1 MIMYNMDIWLICD
14 WYCLLVCKLWYQY
27 HFRCTYLR
35 LICCGKYCFRTLN
48 VSLKDSFHNIY
59 FKKHEVNCML
69 MKPEIDHKQ
78 SYAVLQTWPTRYS
91 EERPVKL
98 FPSVCVLHRR
108 IYHQMCGWFNATIIG
123 HWNISYITNTSPN
136 WCIEKMPQ
144 CDLYCTIN

>member
-1 MIMYNMDIWLICD
+1 
-14 WYCLLVCKLWYQY
+14 
-27 HFRCTYLR
+27 
-35 LICCGKYCFRTLN
+35 
-48 VSLKDSFHNIY
+48 
-59 FKKHEVNCML
+59 ML

-123 HWNISYITNTSPN
+123 H
-136 WCIEKMPQ
+136 
-144 CDLYCTIN
+144 